1 LAGAETRAIG
11 FALIDFN
18 PYDHALHADPYP
30 TYRVLRDEHPAYR
43 NDRLGFWALS
53 RYDDVLT
60 ALRVPSTFSSAAG
73 ITIDARGREFK
84 PMMIT
89 MDPPDHTRLRNL
101 VAKAFTPGR
110 VAALEPRVRAIAA
123 ELLDNF
129 ATRGTADLVDQ
140 FAWPLPATV
149 ISELLGVPAADR
161 ASFRAWSSDLVRGA
175 HTADI
180 APAQLGQAAM
190 RAAMELYRYFGGLL
204 AERRA
209 APRDDLVSALLAAE
223 MDGRAL
229 TEDELLGFCF
239 LLLIAG
245 HETTAN
251 LLGNAFLAL
260 ARHPDARAG
269 LARDPGGLTT
279 AVEEFLRYDA
289 PVQGLARTVAR
300 DVEVHGRRLHAGD
313 KVLLLFGSANR
324 DERRFAEPD
333 RLILDRRP
341 NPHLAFGHGTHAC
354 LGALLAEMEAR
365 VGLELFL
372 ARIPDYDVVD
382 GEVERLHSG
391 PIRGLARLPITF

>member
-1 LAGAETRAIG
+1 VPL
-11 FALIDFN
+11 DFN

-43 NDRLGFWALS
+43 NDRLGFWVLS
-53 RYDDVLT
+53 RYDDVLG
-60 ALRVPSTFSSAAG
+60 ALRAPSTFSSAGG

-89 MDPPDHTRLRNL
+89 MDPPRHTRLRNL

-110 VAALEPRVRAIAA
+110 VAELEPRIRTIAA
-123 ELLDNF
+123 ELLDAF
-129 ATRGTADLVDQ
+129 ATRGTADLVDE

-161 ASFRAWSSDLVRGA
+161 ASFRAWSGDLVRGA
-175 HTADI
+175 HTPDM
-180 APAQLGQAAM
+180 APAELGGAAM

-209 APRDDLVSALLAAE
+209 APRDDLVSALIAAVVE
-223 MDGRAL
+223 GRAL

-251 LLGNAFLAL
+251 LLGNALLAL
-260 ARHPDARAG
+260 ARHPDARAV
-269 LARDPGGLTT
+269 LARDPSGLTT
-279 AVEEFLRYDA
+279 AVDEFLRYDA
-289 PVQGLARTVAR
+289 PVQGLARTVTQ
-300 DVEVHGRRLHAGD
+300 DVELHGRRLRAGE
-313 KVLLLFGSANR
+313 KVLLLFGAANR
-324 DERRFAEPD
+324 DERCFPEPD
-333 RLILDRRP
+333 RLILGRRP

-354 LGALLAEMEAR
+354 LGALLAETEAR
-365 VGLELFL
+365 VGLELLL
-372 ARIPDYDVVD
+372 ARLPEYEVVER
-382 GEVERLHSG
+382 GVERLHSG
-391 PIRGLARLPITF
+391 PIRGLTRLPVAF